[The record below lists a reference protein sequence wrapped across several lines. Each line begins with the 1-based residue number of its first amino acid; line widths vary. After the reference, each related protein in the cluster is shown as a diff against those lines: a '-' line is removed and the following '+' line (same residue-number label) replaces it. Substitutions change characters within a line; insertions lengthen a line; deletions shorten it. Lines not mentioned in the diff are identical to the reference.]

1 MARGTSRRRT
11 RAEEG
16 QPGWLLTYS
25 DLMTLLL
32 AFFVLLVSMSTIDER
47 RRRMVIE
54 SVFGGTGLMQ
64 TGAGDASG
72 DRLVPLTDPDA
83 QHDARRDLGPLKATL
98 DGAQGKGV
106 DFFDNGSVQILSID
120 ADVLFGPGETR
131 LSKEGERLLATF
143 APTLRTLEHPLLIAG
158 HASPPRDEQ
167 GLGFRLRA
175 EGTLSPSWMLSLRR
189 ATSVY
194 RALRDLGVP
203 SSRLILEGFGEGHP
217 RHDAFTATGRRANR
231 RVDLVLDKRNLAW
244 LQQRQGTA
252 RETQYNYKGFRFGLD
267 AAGPSGS
274 TPASPAAPTAVSPA
288 SSPGIT
294 PGMTP
299 GAPDTTATPQLPR
312 AFGGVDG
319 NGEVRAPALGPTL
332 VPVRPGTT
340 GTTAAPAAPAGVDR
354 FATPPEVTIPAPPSP
369 GAAP

>member
-1 MARGTSRRRT
+1 MARRTARHGTRT
-11 RAEEG
+11 QEG

-54 SVFGGTGLMQ
+54 SVFGGIGLMQ
-64 TGAGDASG
+64 TGSGEASG
-72 DRLVPLTDPDA
+72 DRLVPLTAPDA

-143 APTLRTLEHPLLIAG
+143 APTLRTIEHPLLVAG

-167 GLGFRLRA
+167 GAGFRLRA

-203 SSRLILEGFGEGHP
+203 SSRLILEGFGDGHP

-252 RETQYNYKGFRFGLD
+252 RETQYDYKGFRFGLE
-267 AAGPSGS
+267 
-274 TPASPAAPTAVSPA
+274 SPAPAGSPPAP
-288 SSPGIT
+288 
-294 PGMTP
+294 P
-299 GAPDTTATPQLPR
+299 GAPGTTPDVIPGTPDAATPSSSTATPQLPR
-312 AFGGVDG
+312 AFDGVDG

-340 GTTAAPAAPAGVDR
+340 AAPAGVNR
-354 FATPPEVTIPAPPSP
+354 FATPPEVTIPAPSP
-369 GAAP
+369 ASEAVP